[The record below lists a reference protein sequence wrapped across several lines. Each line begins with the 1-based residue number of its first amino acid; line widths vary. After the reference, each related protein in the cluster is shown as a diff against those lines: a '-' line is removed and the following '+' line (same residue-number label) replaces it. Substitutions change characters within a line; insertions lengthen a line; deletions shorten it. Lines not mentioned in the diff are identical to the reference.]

1 MGNFFIKLQFQ
12 IINLYSDIR
21 FSIDMTKLQILKFI
35 FTMFGVFL
43 QKDTAIQLLIVN
55 AIVDPI
61 CFLLSP
67 TLGMFY
73 CLVVANAFLIYL
85 DYVLNDDRYE

>member
-21 FSIDMTKLQILKFI
+21 FSIDMTRLQILKFI

-43 QKDTAIQLLIVN
+43 QKDTATQLLIVN

-73 CLVVANAFLIYL
+73 CLVVANAFFIFL
-85 DYVLNDDRYE
+85 DYILE

>member
-21 FSIDMTKLQILKFI
+21 FTIDMTRLRILKFI

-43 QKDTAIQLLIVN
+43 QKDTLTQLVIVN

-61 CFLLSP
+61 FLLLSP
-67 TLGMFY
+67 TMGMVY
-73 CLVVANAFLIYL
+73 CIVVANAFLIYL
-85 DYVLNDDRYE
+85 DYILE

>member
-1 MGNFFIKLQFQ
+1 MINFFSDLEFK

-21 FSIDMTKLQILKFI
+21 FAIDMAKLQILKFI

-43 QKDTAIQLLIVN
+43 QKDTVTQLLIVN

-85 DYVLNDDRYE
+85 DYVLE

>member
-21 FSIDMTKLQILKFI
+21 FAIDMAKLQILKFI

-43 QKDTAIQLLIVN
+43 QKDTLTQLIIVN

-67 TLGMFY
+67 TMGMVY
-73 CLVVANAFLIYL
+73 CVVVVNAFLIYL
-85 DYVLNDDRYE
+85 DYVLE

>member
-43 QKDTAIQLLIVN
+43 QKDTVTQLLIVN

-67 TLGMFY
+67 TLGMLY

-85 DYVLNDDRYE
+85 DYVLE

>member
-35 FTMFGVFL
+35 FTMFRVFL
-43 QKDTAIQLLIVN
+43 QKDTGTQLLIVN

-85 DYVLNDDRYE
+85 DYVLE

>member
-1 MGNFFIKLQFQ
+1 MINFFSDLEFK

-21 FSIDMTKLQILKFI
+21 FAIDMAKLQILKFI

-43 QKDTAIQLLIVN
+43 QKDTLTQLIIVN

-67 TLGMFY
+67 TMGMVY
-73 CLVVANAFLIYL
+73 CLVVVNAFLIYL
-85 DYVLNDDRYE
+85 DYVLE

>member
-21 FSIDMTKLQILKFI
+21 FTIDMTRLRILKFI

-43 QKDTAIQLLIVN
+43 QKDTL
-55 AIVDPI
+55 
-61 CFLLSP
+61 
-67 TLGMFY
+67 T
-73 CLVVANAFLIYL
+73 
-85 DYVLNDDRYE
+85 

>member
-12 IINLYSDIR
+12 MINLYSDIR
-21 FSIDMTKLQILKFI
+21 FTIDMTRLKILKFI
-35 FTMFGVFL
+35 FTIFGVFL
-43 QKDTAIQLLIVN
+43 QKDTLTQLLIVN

-67 TLGMFY
+67 TLGMLY

-85 DYVLNDDRYE
+85 DYVLE

>member
-1 MGNFFIKLQFQ
+1 MINFFSDLEFK

-21 FSIDMTKLQILKFI
+21 FAIDMAKLQILKFI

-43 QKDTAIQLLIVN
+43 QKDTLTQLIIVN

-67 TLGMFY
+67 TMEMVY

-85 DYVLNDDRYE
+85 DYVLE

>member
-21 FSIDMTKLQILKFI
+21 FSIDMTKLQILKF
-35 FTMFGVFL
+35 TMFGVFL
-43 QKDTAIQLLIVN
+43 QKNTVTQLLIVN

-85 DYVLNDDRYE
+85 DYVLE